1 MRWECPNCGQAVS
14 LGLDT
19 CPNCQTG
26 VPPEKRQKVVL
37 PPAKGSDIPE
47 LVPPQEAG
55 FRAFIAQGYHL
66 FVGVLLGF
74 LVIYLLWLILS

>member
-37 PPAKGSDIPE
+37 PPAKGERPPE
-47 LVPPQEAG
+47 LVPPEVSG
-55 FRAFIAQGYHL
+55 LHAFFAQSYHL

>member
-26 VPPEKRQKVVL
+26 VPPEQRHKVVL
-37 PPAKGSDIPE
+37 PPAKGKTPE
-47 LVPPQEAG
+47 LVPPEESGA
-55 FRAFIAQGYHL
+55 RAFFARGYHL
-66 FVGVLLGF
+66 FVGVLLAF
-74 LVIYLLWLILS
+74 LVIYLLWWILN

>member
-26 VPPEKRQKVVL
+26 VPPEQRHKVVL
-37 PPAKGSDIPE
+37 PPVKGKTPE
-47 LVPPQEAG
+47 LVPPEESGA
-55 FRAFIAQGYHL
+55 RAFFARGYHL
-66 FVGVLLGF
+66 FVGVLLAF
-74 LVIYLLWLILS
+74 LVIYLLWWILN

>member
-26 VPPEKRQKVVL
+26 VPPEQRHKVVL
-37 PPAKGSDIPE
+37 PPAKGGNIPE
-47 LVPPQEAG
+47 LVPPEESG
-55 FRAFIAQGYHL
+55 FRAFIAGGYHL
-66 FVGVLLGF
+66 FVGVLLAF
-74 LVIYLLWLILS
+74 LVIYLLWLLLE